1 MRENSFSPKTPIPP
15 GLRQACRDLR
25 QNATDAENLLWRLLR
40 DRQLNG
46 AKFRRQHPVG
56 PFILDFYCDEFK
68 LAIELDGGG
77 HAEEKQKLY
86 DEQRTMVLEGE
97 GIRVLRFWNNDV
109 LTKTEAVLEV
119 IWNSLTPTLS
129 HRARENEL
137 KELEG

>member
-1 MRENSFSPKTPIPP
+1 
-15 GLRQACRDLR
+15 
-25 QNATDAENLLWRLLR
+25 
-40 DRQLNG
+40 
-46 AKFRRQHPVG
+46 
-56 PFILDFYCDEFK
+56 
-68 LAIELDGGG
+68 
-77 HAEEKQKLY
+77 
-86 DEQRTMVLEGE
+86 MVLEGE

>member
-1 MRENSFSPKTPIPP
+1 M
-15 GLRQACRDLR
+15 
-25 QNATDAENLLWRLLR
+25 
-40 DRQLNG
+40 
-46 AKFRRQHPVG
+46 
-56 PFILDFYCDEFK
+56 
-68 LAIELDGGG
+68 AIELDGGG